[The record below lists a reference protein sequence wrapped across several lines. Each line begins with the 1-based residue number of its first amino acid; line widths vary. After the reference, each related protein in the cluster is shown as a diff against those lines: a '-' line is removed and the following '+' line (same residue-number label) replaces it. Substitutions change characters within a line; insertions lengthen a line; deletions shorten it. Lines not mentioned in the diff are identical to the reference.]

1 MLLVFT
7 NEKHGEVHM
16 YGVSAV
22 EIVEL
27 LQRNI
32 SSDTDVINF
41 HIETH
46 FRMYTEFLE
55 RLVTA
60 HK

>member
-1 MLLVFT
+1 MLPVFT

-16 YGVSAV
+16 YAVSAV

-32 SSDTDVINF
+32 SSDTVVIKF
-41 HIETH
+41 HIETG
-46 FRMYTEFLE
+46 FIMCTEF
-55 RLVTA
+55 
-60 HK
+60 

>member
-1 MLLVFT
+1 MVFCCAELLFKMLLVFT

-16 YGVSAV
+16 YAVSAV

-32 SSDTDVINF
+32 SSDTNVINF
-41 HIETH
+41 RI
-46 FRMYTEFLE
+46 
-55 RLVTA
+55 
-60 HK
+60 